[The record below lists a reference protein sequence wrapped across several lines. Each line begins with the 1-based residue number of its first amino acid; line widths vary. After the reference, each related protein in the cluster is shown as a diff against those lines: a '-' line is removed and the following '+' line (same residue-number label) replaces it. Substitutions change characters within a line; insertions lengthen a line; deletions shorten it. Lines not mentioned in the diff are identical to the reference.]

1 MAPSTAWTRELYAPP
16 KSFHSER
23 VRGGVVIEFSTGEA
37 ALYSGELLLRVLSGA
52 DFCKAWN
59 RWTRPFPPKVARRET
74 WRPSSCVELEE
85 EITRQAPA
93 RSYECFRYEWTVH
106 ASSITVDHIGEI
118 AQLWLRDTGIRCSR
132 ATSRTGVRR
141 SDIWGDERSFCSQA
155 NAGSYFAS
163 LFLRRWLEK
172 HSQNRGRRGKDA
184 RPRVTVSS
192 SDFVS

>member
-118 AQLWLRDTGIRCSR
+118 AQLWLRDTG
-132 ATSRTGVRR
+132 
-141 SDIWGDERSFCSQA
+141 D
-155 NAGSYFAS
+155 S
-163 LFLRRWLEK
+163 LFPS
-172 HSQNRGRRGKDA
+172 HIPNRSAPIGHMGVTKDRSVLKLMRA
-184 RPRVTVSS
+184 AISHLFS
-192 SDFVS
+192 